1 MNKSEIYAF
10 LENSPKKIR
19 KIKLNKSPILLD
31 IEIKKTLDEYNLVSD
46 DILLERHNFISNN
59 QEFKDKVLSCYN
71 DIILDESQ
79 LDVYAEESIYK
90 KICF

>member
-1 MNKSEIYAF
+1 MNI
-10 LENSPKKIR
+10 I
-19 KIKLNKSPILLD
+19 
-31 IEIKKTLDEYNLVSD
+31 VSD

-90 KICF
+90 KFISNSDSFLMKEFQKLTGKINLLLWKNSKMKD